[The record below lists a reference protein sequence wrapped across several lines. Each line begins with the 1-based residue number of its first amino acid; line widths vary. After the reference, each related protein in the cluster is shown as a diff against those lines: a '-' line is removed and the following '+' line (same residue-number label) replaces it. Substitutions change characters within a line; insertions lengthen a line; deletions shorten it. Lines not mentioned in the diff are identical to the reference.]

1 MAWTRTPLPFIIII
15 IIIIVI
21 IIIIIII
28 VNIVKIYSQ
37 LCSNTA
43 SNPGVMFI
51 KIM

>member
-15 IIIIVI
+15 IIV
-21 IIIIIII
+21 IIIIII